1 MLLRFWADA
10 RKTDGALEQLMRQF
24 QIRTSFRP
32 RPLPPGRW
40 AAALRW
46 NDLLFAHWPVPVAQM
61 AALLPEGLDV
71 DTFQG
76 QAWLGV
82 VPFWL
87 ERIKMRGMPAVP
99 GVRRFPDLNVRTYV
113 RDRYTGTPGIY
124 SFSMDASNPFAALFA
139 RVYFQ
144 LPYHWAEMRMDQ
156 RSDREFA
163 FYSRRRLTVR
173 PVIFQA
179 RYRGLGPSERTT
191 DVRAGTFEY
200 FMTERSCLFGV
211 NRQGQATRTN
221 LHYIPWPLEEAE
233 AEIERNDLAASIGIA
248 LPDIA
253 PVLHYSRRLA
263 VYVWPQELVR
273 PAMAPRPVT
282 VPVST

>member
-1 MLLRFWADA
+1 
-10 RKTDGALEQLMRQF
+10 MREF

-32 RPLPPGRW
+32 RPLPAGRW
-40 AAALRW
+40 TATLRW
-46 NDLLFAHWPVPVAQM
+46 NDLLFAHWPVPAPQM
-61 AALLPEGLDV
+61 AAQLPEGLDV

-87 ERIKMRGMPAVP
+87 ERIKMRGVPAIP

-124 SFSMDASNPFAALFA
+124 CFSIDASNLFAVLFA
-139 RVYFQ
+139 RLSFD
-144 LPYHWAEMRMDQ
+144 LPYHWAEMRMEQ
-156 RSDREFA
+156 RSEREFT
-163 FYSRRRLTVR
+163 FYSRRRFPARQVL
-173 PVIFQA
+173 FKA

-191 DVRAGTFEY
+191 QLHPGTFEH
-200 FMTERSCLFGV
+200 FMTERNCLFGV
-211 NRQGQATRTN
+211 NKQGQATRTN

-233 AEIERNDLAASIGIA
+233 AEIERNDLATSIGIA
-248 LPDIA
+248 LPNQT

-263 VYVWPQELVR
+263 VYVWPRELVR
-273 PAMAPRPVT
+273 PVMAPRPVT
-282 VPVST
+282 VTVST